1 MSELILKKKSD
12 FLPPPEGVHNAV
24 CVDVVDLGLVE
35 VTWKGKTKKSHKVRI
50 TWEIDQEMPEGKGR
64 FIAMNRY
71 TFSNDKKSNLRKM
84 LKSWRGRDFTNEEM
98 ASFNLEVII
107 GVPCQLVI
115 THNEKDGTIYANVE
129 SVIKAGK
136 EKLSASGKYKRVK
149 DRDGYVAPGMEAE
162 GVQESPEESNEDDEQ
177 IPF

>member
-1 MSELILKKKSD
+1 MSELILRKNAD
-12 FLPPPEGVHNAV
+12 FLPAPEGVHDAV

-35 VTWKGKTKKSHKVRI
+35 VTWKGKTNKSHKVRI
-50 TWEIDQEMPEGKGR
+50 TWELDKEMPEGKGR

-71 TFSNDKKSNLRKM
+71 TFSMDKKSNLRKM

-98 ASFNLEVII
+98 NGFDLEKIV

-115 THNEKDGTIYANVE
+115 SHNEKDGTIYANVE

-136 EKLSASGKYKRVK
+136 EKLSQSGKYKRVK
-149 DRDGYVAPGMEAE
+149 DREGYEGPNSRD
-162 GVQESPEESNEDDEQ
+162 GVQNHPEEDLEESD